1 MQIRE
6 AEIFNFGKIHK
17 RKFSFGPGI
26 NVIYGPNEAGKS
38 TLHAFLLGMLFG
50 LEKGRGRSVASEG
63 YQRYE
68 PWHAP
73 AYYSGALRF
82 EVDGKPFYLERNFY
96 HKEKR
101 DFLRNEADGEE
112 LSIAYGDLTMLLG
125 GIHKETFGN
134 TYDIAQSGAVTGKE
148 LSETLAEYLSDASES
163 GTSSFRVARA
173 VDLLKEKRKK
183 LAAQQKELQ
192 AKNEMQRAALELE
205 QTILKQD
212 CQKLREDIAQAK
224 QRLIDDEVGL
234 SQAEQRSAEE
244 VQAEP
249 QRKGY
254 VVDADVLRASKS
266 IKVCAVLATVLLIGA
281 IVVGALSQ
289 TIPHGG
295 ETLLV
300 VAIGVGVLGV
310 GMGIFAVAKSRSFKR
325 MRHMSEA
332 VSEDTHVQQE
342 SEAERPQQSNR
353 AMQMLDI
360 LYETVKEKE
369 TRIYN
374 ISEQL
379 EVLQLTLGREAE
391 LQQEIDAVA
400 LAIDGIT
407 ELAKEICEEAADAMN
422 AEVSRYVSA
431 ITEGKYDSVR
441 VDEKGKLW
449 VLVDGR
455 EIPPDALSR
464 GTLEQFYLALRVAV
478 GETVTREE
486 PMPIF
491 LDDAFVLYDDE
502 RLAQT
507 LKVLAGMNKQ
517 VLLFTCQRR
526 EEGLLSQMG
535 LDYHMIR
542 M

>member
-17 RKFSFGPGI
+17 QRFSFGSGI

-38 TLHAFLLGMLFG
+38 TLHAFLMGMLFG
-50 LEKGRGRSVASEG
+50 MEKGRGRSVASEG

-112 LSIAYGDLTMLLG
+112 LSVAYGDLTMLLG

-134 TYDIAQSGAVTGKE
+134 TYNISQSGAVTGKE
-148 LSETLAEYLSDASES
+148 LSEALAEYLSDASES
-163 GTSSFRVARA
+163 GTSGFRVTRA
-173 VDLLKEKRKK
+173 VDSLKDKKKKLSAQLKEV
-183 LAAQQKELQ
+183 QEE
-192 AKNEMQRAALELE
+192 KNRSRAALRLE
-205 QTILKQD
+205 QEILQQD
-212 CQKLREDIAQAK
+212 SAKLQEDIAQARERFVDTDIRLSEAGHRIAETK
-224 QRLIDDEVGL
+224 QTERQGNASCVEGEDILRAAKTVKVCVILTILSLVGTVVIGFLSQTASYGSETLLMATIGMALLLLGMALFAGVKSASVKRMRNASENMCERQEIETERLHQL
-234 SQAEQRSAEE
+234 NQAEQ
-244 VQAEP
+244 
-249 QRKGY
+249 
-254 VVDADVLRASKS
+254 
-266 IKVCAVLATVLLIGA
+266 
-281 IVVGALSQ
+281 
-289 TIPHGG
+289 
-295 ETLLV
+295 
-300 VAIGVGVLGV
+300 
-310 GMGIFAVAKSRSFKR
+310 M
-325 MRHMSEA
+325 M
-332 VSEDTHVQQE
+332 
-342 SEAERPQQSNR
+342 
-353 AMQMLDI
+353 DI
-360 LYETVKEKE
+360 LYEAVNEKE
-369 TRIYN
+369 IRIYN

-379 EVLQLTLGREAE
+379 EALELPTARERE
-391 LQQEIDAVA
+391 LQIEIDA
-400 LAIDGIT
+400 IDMAMNGIAG
-407 ELAKEICEEAADAMN
+407 LAKEICEEVGDALN

-455 EIPPDALSR
+455 ELSPDALSR
-464 GTLEQFYLALRVAV
+464 GTLEQFYLALRLAV
-478 GETVTREE
+478 GETVTKEE

-502 RLAQT
+502 RLGQT
-507 LKVLAGMNKQ
+507 LRVLANMNKQ
-517 VLLFTCQRR
+517 VLLFTCQKR
-526 EEGLLSQMG
+526 EAELLSQMG
-535 LDYHMIR
+535 LDYQMIR